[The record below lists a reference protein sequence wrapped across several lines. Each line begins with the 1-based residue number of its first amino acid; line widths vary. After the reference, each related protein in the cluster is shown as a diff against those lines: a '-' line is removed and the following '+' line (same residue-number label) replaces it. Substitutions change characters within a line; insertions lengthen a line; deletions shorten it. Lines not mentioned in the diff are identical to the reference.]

1 MTRKILIIDDERDI
15 QEVAQLALEMVAGW
29 TVHIASSGL
38 EGLELALLEQ
48 PDAVLLDVMM
58 PDMDGIMTLQALQ
71 SNPRTSTIPVILMTA
86 KTQLADRERFLKLG
100 ISGLISKPFKAMQLS
115 HQIELALSWV

>member
-38 EGLELALLEQ
+38 EGLELALREQ
-48 PDAVLLDVMM
+48 PDAILLDVMM
-58 PDMDGIMTLQALQ
+58 PDMDGIMTFQAFQ
-71 SNPRTSTIPVILMTA
+71 SNPGTCMIPVIFMTA
-86 KTQLADRERFLKLG
+86 KTQLADRERFSKLG

-115 HQIELALSWV
+115 QQIELALSWV

>member
-71 SNPRTSTIPVILMTA
+71 SNPRTCTIPVILMTA

>member
-15 QEVAQLALEMVAGW
+15 QEVAQLALEVVAGW
-29 TVHIASSGL
+29 TVHIAGSGS
-38 EGLELALLEQ
+38 EGLELALREQ

-71 SNPRTSTIPVILMTA
+71 SNPRTCMIPVILMTA

-115 HQIELALSWV
+115 RQIESALSWV